1 MPTKI
6 PLIVRLPNW
15 VGDVVMTLPSLY
27 ALHAVGFDLQL
38 MGRPWIVD
46 LLQAL
51 PATLYS
57 QQSGFRQGAS
67 KCKRK
72 YMTNQPLAPAK
83 AGGQHSQKLKCAKYT
98 PNRIESTQDNHGFQ

>member
-83 AGGQHSQKLKCAKYT
+83 AGELPTTAKSQSRRVYIKILV
-98 PNRIESTQDNHGFQ
+98 P